1 MNGTQPDE
9 DRLWEDAL
17 DLVIRLQS
25 DPLNGVTN
33 NLVQNWRARSPAH
46 DAAWREVAEI
56 HGMTGHILEARKR
69 QHRQEELHLTRRSL
83 MIAGAIGVGGAIVA
97 AAVGPRLLLE
107 AQADFITAKAEI
119 TVVKL
124 EDGSAATLGPES
136 AIKLAFDDRARR
148 IQLLSGMAYF
158 EVARDEARPFSVTSD
173 QLTATALGTAF
184 DVAADAGYTSVS
196 VQHGSV
202 EVRMPHVQSERLES
216 GQWLSLE
223 GSAQLIERGSRDA
236 GQIAAWRDSQ
246 LIVDRE
252 RIAAVVSRIG
262 RWHTGSIV
270 LADPDLGARQ
280 VSGVF
285 DLGQPLRALEA
296 VVHPYGG
303 KVRQIAPWVTIIS
316 KI

>member
-1 MNGTQPDE
+1 
-9 DRLWEDAL
+9 
-17 DLVIRLQS
+17 
-25 DPLNGVTN
+25 
-33 NLVQNWRARSPAH
+33 
-46 DAAWREVAEI
+46 
-56 HGMTGHILEARKR
+56 
-69 QHRQEELHLTRRSL
+69 
-83 MIAGAIGVGGAIVA
+83 
-97 AAVGPRLLLE
+97 LLLE

-202 EVRMPHVQSERLES
+202 EVRMPHVQSERLEP

-236 GQIAAWRDSQ
+236 GQ
-246 LIVDRE
+246 
-252 RIAAVVSRIG
+252 IAAVVSRIG